1 MPVRMAVGGVS
12 DFGTT
17 SGGCATPPTLHIP
30 PLRRNSL
37 QATTVP
43 LTGAVPLLLYP
54 LPFILN
60 RRWSYYR
67 SLPLSLK
74 ALGVVIIVAP
84 CVSIQA
90 ERRGLEFDREVNW
103 TGAGRMELDRVAS
116 EEEARWSSLSVKDKV
131 ADWAARH
138 KYGIICGSW
147 ALSLAVA
154 GAIISRD
161 KYQSVPQKVVQARV
175 WAQGLTVGVLLFTF
189 LPKAPVDHS
198 WQALVRGPLLLDEQ
212 EKERQLQKEAQL
224 DMIPPATGATPS

>member
-1 MPVRMAVGGVS
+1 MKIVTEEQLAGHNR
-12 DFGTT
+12 
-17 SGGCATPPTLHIP
+17 ATY
-30 PLRRNSL
+30 RG
-37 QATTVP
+37 ATEGF
-43 LTGAVPLLLYP
+43 LGSAAFA
-54 LPFILN
+54 LPASFILN

-175 WAQGLTVGVLLFTF
+175 WAQGLTVGVLLVAGALTHSQREQA
-189 LPKAPVDHS
+189 LAARKVPVDHS
-198 WQALVRGPLLLDEQ
+198 WQALLDEQ

-224 DMIPPATGATPS
+224 DMIPPATGAAPS

>member
-1 MPVRMAVGGVS
+1 MKIVTEEQLAGHNR
-12 DFGTT
+12 
-17 SGGCATPPTLHIP
+17 ATY
-30 PLRRNSL
+30 RG
-37 QATTVP
+37 ATEGF
-43 LTGAVPLLLYP
+43 LGSAAFA
-54 LPFILN
+54 LPASFILN

-161 KYQSVPQKVVQARV
+161 KSLHFFLCVVYR
-175 WAQGLTVGVLLFTF
+175 
-189 LPKAPVDHS
+189 
-198 WQALVRGPLLLDEQ
+198 
-212 EKERQLQKEAQL
+212 
-224 DMIPPATGATPS
+224 